1 MRGPALLIVR
11 RLLHEWPQTAIL
23 VACLAVAFL
32 LPIVGRLLLDRW
44 STELRARAA
53 STPLVVGRAGSPI
66 ELVLASLHFQ
76 RRDLGPIEFG
86 EVLALDGRPELVAV
100 PLSLG
105 FAARG
110 RPIVGTRLDYF
121 ERRGLRPAAGSLP
134 LRLGDCVLGAT
145 VARELD
151 LAPGDP
157 LFSDPREAYDLATA
171 PPLKMLVRGVLAPT
185 GTSDDDA
192 VFVDL
197 RTAWILEGLLHG
209 HADPVRLPE
218 AAILGRDGERIVVD
232 EGIREHYEVTD
243 ENLAGFHLHGEE
255 ASMPVSAILVFP
267 QDARTSVIEEG
278 RLDAPPTRQAVRP
291 AEVIDELLATVAR
304 VKRLFDA
311 VTAVL
316 VATTVLL
323 ASLVI
328 ALSLRARRHEILVM
342 QAIGASPGT
351 IRRILLGEVLA
362 VLVAAAILGAA
373 TAWAVAR
380 AGPDLLRLVSGA

>member
-1 MRGPALLIVR
+1 MRGPTLLVVR
-11 RLLHEWPQTAIL
+11 RLLHELPQTAIL

-32 LPIVGRLLLDRW
+32 LPIGGRLLLDRW
-44 STELRARAA
+44 STELRARANA
-53 STPLVVGRAGSPI
+53 TPLVVGRAGSPI
-66 ELVLASLHFQ
+66 ELVLAALHFQ
-76 RRDLGPIEFG
+76 RRDLPPIEFG

-105 FAARG
+105 FTARG

-151 LAPGDP
+151 LAPGDS

-171 PPLKMLVRGVLAPT
+171 PPLRMLVRGVLAPS

-192 VFVDL
+192 VFADL
-197 RTAWILEGLLHG
+197 RTAWILGGLLHG

-232 EGIREHYEVTD
+232 EGIREYFEVTD
-243 ENLAGFHLHGEE
+243 GNLAGFHLHGEE
-255 ASMPVSAILVFP
+255 SSMPVSAILVFP

-278 RLDAPPTRQAVRP
+278 RLDAPATRQAVRP

-328 ALSLRARRHEILVM
+328 ALSLRARRGEILVM
-342 QAIGASPGT
+342 QAIGASPWT
-351 IRRILLGEVLA
+351 IRRVLA
-362 VLVAAAILGAA
+362 GEIAVVAIAAIVAGALA
-373 TAWAVAR
+373 AWAISHTA
-380 AGPDLLRLVSGA
+380 PDLLRLMVG

>member
-1 MRGPALLIVR
+1 MRGPTLLVVR
-11 RLLHEWPQTAIL
+11 RLLHELPQTAIL

-32 LPIVGRLLLDRW
+32 LPIGGRLLLDRW
-44 STELRARAA
+44 STELRARANA
-53 STPLVVGRAGSPI
+53 TPLVVGRAGSPI
-66 ELVLASLHFQ
+66 ELVLAALHFQ
-76 RRDLGPIEFG
+76 RRDLPPIEFG

-105 FAARG
+105 FTARG

-151 LAPGDP
+151 LAPGDS

-171 PPLKMLVRGVLAPT
+171 PPLRMLVRGVLAPS

-192 VFVDL
+192 VFADL
-197 RTAWILEGLLHG
+197 RTAWILGGLLHG

-232 EGIREHYEVTD
+232 EGIREYFEVTD
-243 ENLAGFHLHGEE
+243 GNLAGFHLHGEE
-255 ASMPVSAILVFP
+255 SSMPVSAILVFP

-278 RLDAPPTRQAVRP
+278 RLDAPATRQAVRT

-328 ALSLRARRHEILVM
+328 ALSLRARRGEILVM
-342 QAIGASPGT
+342 QAIGASPWT
-351 IRRILLGEVLA
+351 IRRVLA
-362 VLVAAAILGAA
+362 GEIAVVAIAAIVAGALA
-373 TAWAVAR
+373 AWAISHTA
-380 AGPDLLRLVSGA
+380 PDLLRLMVG

>member
-1 MRGPALLIVR
+1 MRGPTLLVVR
-11 RLLHEWPQTAIL
+11 RLLHELPQTAIL

-32 LPIVGRLLLDRW
+32 LPIGGRLLLDRW
-44 STELRARAA
+44 STELRARANA
-53 STPLVVGRAGSPI
+53 TPLVVGRAGSPI
-66 ELVLASLHFQ
+66 ELVLAALHFQ
-76 RRDLGPIEFG
+76 RRDLPPIEFG

-151 LAPGDP
+151 LAPGDS

-171 PPLKMLVRGVLAPT
+171 PPLRMLVRGVLAPS

-192 VFVDL
+192 VFADL
-197 RTAWILEGLLHG
+197 RTAWILGGLLHG

-232 EGIREHYEVTD
+232 EGIREYFEVTD
-243 ENLAGFHLHGEE
+243 GNLAGFHLHGEE
-255 ASMPVSAILVFP
+255 SSMPVSAILVFP

-278 RLDAPPTRQAVRP
+278 RLDAPATRQAVRP

-328 ALSLRARRHEILVM
+328 ALSLRARRGEILVM
-342 QAIGASPGT
+342 QAIGASPWT
-351 IRRILLGEVLA
+351 IRRVLA
-362 VLVAAAILGAA
+362 GEIAVVAIAAIVAGALA
-373 TAWAVAR
+373 AWAISHTA
-380 AGPDLLRLVSGA
+380 PDLLRLMVG

>member
-1 MRGPALLIVR
+1 MRGPTLLVVR
-11 RLLHEWPQTAIL
+11 RLLHELPQTAIL

-32 LPIVGRLLLDRW
+32 LPIGGRLLLDRW
-44 STELRARAA
+44 STELRARANGP
-53 STPLVVGRAGSPI
+53 PLVVGRAGSPI
-66 ELVLASLHFQ
+66 ELVLAALHFQ
-76 RRDLGPIEFG
+76 RRDLPPIEFG

-105 FAARG
+105 FTARG

-151 LAPGDP
+151 LAPGDS

-171 PPLKMLVRGVLAPT
+171 PPLRMLVRGVLAPS

-192 VFVDL
+192 VFADL
-197 RTAWILEGLLHG
+197 RTAWILGGLLHG

-232 EGIREHYEVTD
+232 EGIREYFEVTD
-243 ENLAGFHLHGEE
+243 GNLAGFHLHGEE
-255 ASMPVSAILVFP
+255 SSMPVSAILVFP

-278 RLDAPPTRQAVRP
+278 RLDAPATRQAVRP

-328 ALSLRARRHEILVM
+328 ALSLRARRGEILVM
-342 QAIGASPGT
+342 QAIGASPWT
-351 IRRILLGEVLA
+351 IRRVLA
-362 VLVAAAILGAA
+362 GEIAVVAIAAIVAGALA
-373 TAWAVAR
+373 AWAISHTA
-380 AGPDLLRLVSGA
+380 PDLLRLMVG

>member
-1 MRGPALLIVR
+1 MRGPTLLVVR
-11 RLLHEWPQTAIL
+11 RLLHELPQTAIL

-32 LPIVGRLLLDRW
+32 LPIGGRLLLDRW
-44 STELRARAA
+44 STELRARANA
-53 STPLVVGRAGSPI
+53 TPLVVGRAGSPI
-66 ELVLASLHFQ
+66 ELVLAALHFQ
-76 RRDLGPIEFG
+76 RRDLPPIEFG

-105 FAARG
+105 FTARG

-151 LAPGDP
+151 LAPGDS

-171 PPLKMLVRGVLAPT
+171 PPLRMLVRGVLAPS

-192 VFVDL
+192 VFADL
-197 RTAWILEGLLHG
+197 RTAWILGGLLHG

-232 EGIREHYEVTD
+232 EGIREYFEVTD

-255 ASMPVSAILVFP
+255 SSMPVSAILVFP

-278 RLDAPPTRQAVRP
+278 RLDAPATRQAVRP

-328 ALSLRARRHEILVM
+328 ALSLRARRGEILVM
-342 QAIGASPGT
+342 QAIGASPWT
-351 IRRILLGEVLA
+351 IRRVLA
-362 VLVAAAILGAA
+362 GEIAVVAIAAIVAGALA
-373 TAWAVAR
+373 AWAISHTA
-380 AGPDLLRLVSGA
+380 PDLLRLMVG